1 MAFFN
6 IEEYFCRILDGV
18 ADAAAFGSMLS
29 ILMVL
34 YPERAALIV
43 GLTESLFALG
53 YTIGKNESIG
63 KLSSYFTQ

>member
-1 MAFFN
+1 MLRAINFGL
-6 IEEYFCRILDGV
+6 YRVLDGV

-53 YTIGKNESIG
+53 YTIGKKSLRF
-63 KLSSYFTQ
+63 KKYMSF

>member
-1 MAFFN
+1 M
-6 IEEYFCRILDGV
+6 

-53 YTIGKNESIG
+53 YTIGKKSGTNIQ
-63 KLSSYFTQ
+63 KTYFFIKMFLFKVLPWAQASTV